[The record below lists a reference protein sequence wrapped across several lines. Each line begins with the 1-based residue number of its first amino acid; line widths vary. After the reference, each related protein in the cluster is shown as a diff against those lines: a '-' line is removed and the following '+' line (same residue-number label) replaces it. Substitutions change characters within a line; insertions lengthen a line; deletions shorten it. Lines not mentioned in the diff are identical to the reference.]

1 MKKRKRILKN
11 CRNKIAQKRPAPI
24 LGKIT
29 VQLSMLSIVI
39 SMKNAT
45 FFFKR
50 FIFDWCF
57 WQYK

>member
-11 CRNKIAQKRPAPI
+11 CRNKIVQKRPAPI

-39 SMKNAT
+39 SMKSAT

-50 FIFDWCF
+50 FIFD
-57 WQYK
+57 

>member
-1 MKKRKRILKN
+1 MKKRKQILKN

-39 SMKNAT
+39 SMKSAT

-50 FIFDWCF
+50 FIFD
-57 WQYK
+57 